1 MRLLGILKDALEIVV
16 SEIERLG
23 FSISPTS
30 TFACLQLTLPLSS
43 KSSATWGNPH
53 GKVEK
58 GDINRN

>member
-30 TFACLQLTLPLSS
+30 NFCLLTAYSS
-43 KSSATWGNPH
+43 SFFKVISNMGKSAGESREG
-53 GKVEK
+53 GYQ
-58 GDINRN
+58 